1 MSEEEAETPI
11 SVRCGFISK
20 PLIGSPSGLPRGILQ
35 LKIHFQYLEFKQR
48 AAESGSRWSH
58 MALCPHLAMCAGRED
73 GPQAPKKVRDAAVG
87 ALLLW
92 LSRKTAEP
100 APWIILTLL

>member
-1 MSEEEAETPI
+1 MSEEEAKTLI
-11 SVRCGFISK
+11 SFRCGFISK

-35 LKIHFQYLEFKQR
+35 LRIHFQYLEFKQR

-58 MALCPHLAMCAGRED
+58 MALCPHLATCAGRE
-73 GPQAPKKVRDAAVG
+73 GGSQAPKKVRDAVG

-100 APWIILTLL
+100 AAWIISTLL